1 MRWPDPGGG
10 DGVDDRN
17 SEFANGTLHAL
28 DETLK
33 LSQWAKDKAESA
45 AQIGAYAALGSAGSA
60 LAWIAVSSLG
70 IDHRRKLTPAIPD
83 AEHRVI
89 RTDAGN
95 LFCYADTRA
104 SGRPLVLIHG
114 VNAAASSLEMRPLF
128 EHFRGQRPVY
138 ALDLPGF
145 GFSSRRD
152 QVYSPNVYK
161 QAIVDVLDRE
171 ISGEHPVDVIA
182 LSLASEFAA
191 LAAIESPHSIR
202 SLTMISPTGFGSA
215 TMPPSESRRKGLSV
229 PLWSQAFYDLLTSRP
244 SLRHYLKKSFSGSV
258 PGELV
263 DYSYHTSH
271 QPGAR
276 FAPLY
281 FLSGQLFTPEVR
293 RRVYNA
299 VPVPTLVLYDQ
310 DGYTSFEYLEPFAR
324 NHMNWISRRVAM
336 TRGLP
341 HWERP
346 SETAGALNYFWE
358 SLVPVI
364 DTATGRARPL
374 NQLTAVEQTL

>member
-1 MRWPDPGGG
+1 
-10 DGVDDRN
+10 
-17 SEFANGTLHAL
+17 
-28 DETLK
+28 LK
-33 LSQWAKDKAESA
+33 LSQWAKDKAETVV
-45 AQIGAYAALGSAGSA
+45 QIGAYAALGSAGSA
-60 LAWIAVSSLG
+60 LGWIAVSSFG
-70 IDHRRKLTPAIPD
+70 INHRRALKPAIPN

-95 LFCYADTRA
+95 LFCYTDTSAR
-104 SGRPLVLIHG
+104 GRPLLLVHS
-114 VNAAASSLEMRPLF
+114 VNAAASSIEMLPLF
-128 EHFRGQRPVY
+128 ERFRGKRPVY

-152 QVYSPNVYK
+152 QIYSPDLCK
-161 QAIVDVLDRE
+161 RAIVDVLDRE

-191 LAAIESPHSIR
+191 LAAIENPHSIR
-202 SLTMISPTGFGSA
+202 SLTMISPTGFGSG
-215 TMPPSESRRKGLSV
+215 TLSPSESRRKGLSV
-229 PLWSQAFYDLLTSRP
+229 PLWSQAFYDLLTSHP
-244 SLRHYLKKSFSGSV
+244 SLRYFLKKSFSGSV
-258 PGELV
+258 PRELV
-263 DYSYHTSH
+263 NYGYDTSH

-281 FLSGQLFTPEVR
+281 FLSGQLFTQEVR

-299 VPVPTLVLYDQ
+299 VPVPVLVLYDR

-324 NHMNWISRRVAM
+324 NRMNWISRRIEM

-346 SETAGALNYFWE
+346 GETAKALEYFWE
-358 SLVPVI
+358 DLVPVI
-364 DTATGRARPL
+364 DTATGRTRPL
-374 NQLTAVEQTL
+374 MYCS